1 MEGTTCMTEPFKN
14 ETSVQKENPV
24 NHTNEPAKKG
34 TKKEL
39 QFGAQNDTQ
48 NETHQNQNETHHD
61 AEPILKIEG
70 LSIVYDH
77 IPAVKQL
84 DLTVKKGEIVALIGA
99 NGAGKTSTLRCISGI
114 VKAKSGRIVY
124 EGQEIT
130 NMEPHRIVKL
140 GISHVP
146 EGRGMF
152 ADLTVLDNLRIGAY
166 LRKDRAEIRKDQEKM
181 FRLFPRLEERKSQL
195 AGTLSG
201 GEQQMLA
208 IARALMARPKLLL
221 LDEPSMGL
229 APMLVQEIFKA
240 IREINESG
248 VSVLVVEQNTRMALA
263 LANRGY
269 VLESGE
275 VILQGNSSELK
286 ERLDPFTL
294 QIR

>member
-1 MEGTTCMTEPFKN
+1 G
-14 ETSVQKENPV
+14 
-24 NHTNEPAKKG
+24 
-34 TKKEL
+34 
-39 QFGAQNDTQ
+39 
-48 NETHQNQNETHHD
+48 
-61 AEPILKIEG
+61 
-70 LSIVYDH
+70 
-77 IPAVKQL
+77 
-84 DLTVKKGEIVALIGA
+84 
-99 NGAGKTSTLRCISGI
+99 
-114 VKAKSGRIVY
+114 
-124 EGQEIT
+124 
-130 NMEPHRIVKL
+130 
-140 GISHVP
+140 
-146 EGRGMF
+146 
-152 ADLTVLDNLRIGAY
+152 
-166 LRKDRAEIRKDQEKM
+166 
-181 FRLFPRLEERKSQL
+181 
-195 AGTLSG
+195 GTLSG

>member
-1 MEGTTCMTEPFKN
+1 
-14 ETSVQKENPV
+14 
-24 NHTNEPAKKG
+24 
-34 TKKEL
+34 
-39 QFGAQNDTQ
+39 
-48 NETHQNQNETHHD
+48 
-61 AEPILKIEG
+61 

-275 VILQGNSSELK
+275 VILQGTSSELK

>member
-1 MEGTTCMTEPFKN
+1 
-14 ETSVQKENPV
+14 
-24 NHTNEPAKKG
+24 
-34 TKKEL
+34 
-39 QFGAQNDTQ
+39 
-48 NETHQNQNETHHD
+48 
-61 AEPILKIEG
+61 
-70 LSIVYDH
+70 
-77 IPAVKQL
+77 
-84 DLTVKKGEIVALIGA
+84 
-99 NGAGKTSTLRCISGI
+99 
-114 VKAKSGRIVY
+114 
-124 EGQEIT
+124 
-130 NMEPHRIVKL
+130 
-140 GISHVP
+140 
-146 EGRGMF
+146 MF

-166 LRKDRAEIRKDQEKM
+166 LRKDGRRFAKTKKKM
-181 FRLFPRLEERKSQL
+181 FRLFPRLEERKGQL